1 MNIELIK
8 AILHVLDPAVDAP
21 ILSEAILPPSED
33 ALQYLAGHAAKCFA
47 SDEAKACTLADDSAF
62 LPLLWNIEDDFEKK
76 TAVIAGDWFRVMQ
89 ENPAIPAGDAAFLLL
104 EIDGAEYLA
113 ALKLNYK
120 PGWLHYCRMDGGPAV
135 HTAVMQ
141 PPGLVIQLQRGQIF
155 RTVDLQQ
162 KKRRVSRG
170 DGRIFLHHT
179 EPVSGND
186 SRLFFKIILDVP

>member
-89 ENPAIPAGDAAFLLL
+89 EKSGHPRGRRGVSSAGDRRCG
-104 EIDGAEYLA
+104 ISGRAEAELQARVA
-113 ALKLNYK
+113 ALLPY
-120 PGWLHYCRMDGGPAV
+120 G
-135 HTAVMQ
+135 
-141 PPGLVIQLQRGQIF
+141 
-155 RTVDLQQ
+155 
-162 KKRRVSRG
+162 RRAR
-170 DGRIFLHHT
+170 RQ
-179 EPVSGND
+179 
-186 SRLFFKIILDVP
+186 

>member
-47 SDEAKACTLADDSAF
+47 SDEAKACTLADDSPF
-62 LPLLWNIEDDFEKK
+62 LPLLWNIEEDFEKK
-76 TAVIAGDWFRVMQ
+76 TATIAGDWFRVMQ

-113 ALKLNYK
+113 ALK
-120 PGWLHYCRMDGGPAV
+120 
-135 HTAVMQ
+135 
-141 PPGLVIQLQRGQIF
+141 
-155 RTVDLQQ
+155 
-162 KKRRVSRG
+162 RG
-170 DGRIFLHHT
+170 DYILTGGGIYGRIMEVHGDKLTVEIAKDLNIEINRGF
-179 EPVSGND
+179 VSGPGEGQAAAAKSESKKD
-186 SRLFFKIILDVP
+186 KSKDKE